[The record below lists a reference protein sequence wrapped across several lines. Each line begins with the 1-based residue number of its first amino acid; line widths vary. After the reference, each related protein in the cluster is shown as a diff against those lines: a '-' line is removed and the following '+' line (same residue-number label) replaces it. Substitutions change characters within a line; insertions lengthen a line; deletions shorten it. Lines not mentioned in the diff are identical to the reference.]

1 MMKRNDGYTLAYV
14 VVVLFVLASVALA
27 TMSLALIPAKNQK
40 NAQLR
45 MQEKYEAQGM
55 IEQVVAVLEHTTDDI
70 TIADYDLLAKI
81 SNQVKDFESLT
92 FTKDGF
98 THITVAATVNK
109 TKVTAELSLE
119 PIRKNVPPQTPETND
134 TPEDGNIEPEVTPD
148 GSEGNPP
155 QEPETT
161 IVGYTVK
168 YLSYKTE
175 VTP

>member
-55 IEQVVAVLEHTTDDI
+55 IEQVVAVLERTT
-70 TIADYDLLAKI
+70 AD
-81 SNQVKDFESLT
+81 SLT
-92 FTKDGF
+92 DEVLEELL
-98 THITVAATVNK
+98 THTSECNGLIVDLNESSFNHINIEATVNS
-109 TKVTAELSLE
+109 TTVTAELKLE
-119 PIRKNVPPQTPETND
+119 KRTKTETTD
-134 TPEDGNIEPEVTPD
+134 STDDKGNSITITTE
-148 GSEGNPP
+148 
-155 QEPETT
+155 T